1 MERAATMLPRS
12 ENFLH
17 IRQVRIEKTPIFFLD
32 KEAGIAMMHRD
43 TRERIKAVLSVFAGF
58 VLLAIS
64 CCISADGKASGAG
77 SFIAHSVSLS
87 MQIDCPAVIPEHPA
101 RALAETCF
109 FRTLDP

>member
-1 MERAATMLPRS
+1 MLSRS
-12 ENFLH
+12 EKFLH
-17 IRQVRIEKTPIFFLD
+17 IRQVRIEKTVIFFLD

-64 CCISADGKASGAG
+64 RRMSADGRASGAG
-77 SFIAHSVSLS
+77 SLITHSVSLS
-87 MQIDCPAVIPEHPA
+87 MQIDCPAVFPEHPA
-101 RALAETCF
+101 RALAEACF

>member
-1 MERAATMLPRS
+1 MLPRS

-17 IRQVRIEKTPIFFLD
+17 IRQVRIEKTLIFFLD

-64 CCISADGKASGAG
+64 YCISADGKASGAG
-77 SFIAHSVSLS
+77 LFSTHSVSLS

-101 RALAETCF
+101 RALVETCF
-109 FRTLDP
+109 IRTLDP